1 MRDEGELREN
11 GVKERMEERGFIEAA
26 GESSVIAF

>member
-1 MRDEGELREN
+1 MRVEGELRGN
-11 GVKERMEERGFIEAA
+11 DVKARMEERGFIEAA